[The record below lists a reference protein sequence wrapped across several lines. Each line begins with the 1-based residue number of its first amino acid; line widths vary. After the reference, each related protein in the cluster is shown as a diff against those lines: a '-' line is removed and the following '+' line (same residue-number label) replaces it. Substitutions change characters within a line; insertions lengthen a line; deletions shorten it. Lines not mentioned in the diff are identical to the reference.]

1 MASPRLDLRADAEL
15 LARVDRLAGAMT
27 RPGVEVT
34 RSGAARAALLQG
46 LDVLE
51 AEYGV
56 TAKKGAAPAG
66 KPAKKSPKK

>member
-1 MASPRLDLRADAEL
+1 MPSPRLDLRADQAL
-15 LARVDRLAGAMT
+15 LDRVDRLAAAMA

-51 AEYGV
+51 QEYGV
-56 TAKKGAAPAG
+56 
-66 KPAKKSPKK
+66 KPAKKGGRAPRKA